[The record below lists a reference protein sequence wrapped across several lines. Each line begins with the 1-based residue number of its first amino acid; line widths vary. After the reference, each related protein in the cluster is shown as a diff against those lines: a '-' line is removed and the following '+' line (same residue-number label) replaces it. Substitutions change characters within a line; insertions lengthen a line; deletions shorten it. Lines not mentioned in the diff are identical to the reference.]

1 MKISQEVR
9 DYAAAQEQAAA
20 QAQAATPTTAAQ
32 PIDITQPINMLQS
45 GMEKMSAEFRS
56 RGSELYHRPA
66 NLSAEANNEPT

>member
-45 GMEKMSAEFRS
+45 GMEKC
-56 RGSELYHRPA
+56 RPSFA
-66 NLSAEANNEPT
+66 PVAVSYTTARRI